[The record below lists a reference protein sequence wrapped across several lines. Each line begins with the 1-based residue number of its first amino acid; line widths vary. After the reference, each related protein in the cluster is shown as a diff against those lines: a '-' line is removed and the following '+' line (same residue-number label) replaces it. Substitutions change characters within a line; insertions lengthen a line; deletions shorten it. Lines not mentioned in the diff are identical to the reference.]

1 MKKKRL
7 KTSILSDMVRPLS
20 DNMDWT
26 SLGDLNL
33 ADNKQDLALIA
44 NTNIADIQP
53 TDSPNLLVFPSCL
66 GEHGDDIGSNRII
79 SLRNDEISTGNVM
92 GFVGINDTM
101 LTIHSRFAKTDTE
114 DYFLHY
120 LLQRVF
126 CINFFNLKHTISKEP
141 IFDFLLYTFPYFLK
155 KALRQ
160 GIYKKYQ
167 RFQHNDSKVRGVIS
181 VNRHIKSNI
190 PFNGC
195 ISYTTR
201 EHSYD
206 NDVTQLIRHTIEYI
220 ETKALGKQV
229 LRNDSITIDCVKQIK
244 SATPSYEINKRKKV
258 INNNLRPIRHPY
270 FNSYTALQRICIQIL
285 RHDSIK
291 YGDRQ
296 DKVYGVLF
304 DGAWLWEEYL
314 YTILKSEGFEHPR
327 NKEKQGGIN
336 MFVDSSGDMVF
347 DKNYRELFH
356 DFYKEDFVLD
366 AKYKHLNSTVGRDDL
381 YQVVTYM
388 YCLDYRFGG
397 YIYPKDG
404 NQQHAKFKLA
414 GIGCNY
420 KGYEGGIISV
430 IPFDVPQNAPNWEIF
445 VKSISDSEEQLV
457 SDIYA
462 GLHF

>member
-1 MKKKRL
+1 
-7 KTSILSDMVRPLS
+7 MVRPLS

-101 LTIHSRFAKTDTE
+101 LT
-114 DYFLHY
+114 
-120 LLQRVF
+120 
-126 CINFFNLKHTISKEP
+126 
-141 IFDFLLYTFPYFLK
+141 LYTFPYFLK

-347 DKNYRELFH
+347 DKNYRELFP